1 MNFGKRFGRI
11 SISID
16 APAPL
21 VERVHKMLFI
31 IEKDY
36 SFYLKT
42 INLIAA
48 HDSFREISHGEEI
61 PEYKVIV
68 TKLDHIHMQGLFIYF
83 EEITQ

>member
-1 MNFGKRFGRI
+1 
-11 SISID
+11 
-16 APAPL
+16 
-21 VERVHKMLFI
+21 MLFI

-42 INLIAA
+42 INLIAV
-48 HDSFREISHGEEI
+48 HDSFREISPGEEV

-68 TKLDHIHMQGLFIYF
+68 TELDHIHMQGLFIYF